1 MAKCENCIH
10 EIVCECLIETGLPF
24 NDDKFPADKC
34 CRSFK
39 DKSFIVELP
48 CKVGDKLY
56 IVGTE
61 CLADKDSRKCEE
73 WTAENP
79 GLSCED
85 CPLDKRLIV
94 FERTVT
100 KHMLGVILFEGNE
113 NFIFGE
119 NVFLS
124 REEAEK
130 KLKECEQ

>member
-1 MAKCENCIH
+1 MKEKLIKLMQSVPANGRDACSTEELAEHLIQNGV
-10 EIVCECLIETGLPF
+10 IVP
-24 NDDKFPADKC
+24 
-34 CRSFK
+34 
-39 DKSFIVELP
+39 P

-79 GLSCED
+79 DLSCED
-85 CPLDKRLIV
+85 CPLDKRLLV

-100 KHMLGVILFEGNE
+100 KHMLGVLLFEVSE

-119 NVFLS
+119 TVFLS
-124 REEAEK
+124 REEAEIA
-130 KLKECEQ
+130 LKENENE

>member
-1 MAKCENCIH
+1 MANCENCIH
-10 EIVCECLIETGLPF
+10 NEVCENYEPKSTVACEEY
-24 NDDKFPADKC
+24 
-34 CRSFK
+34 K
-39 DKSFIVELP
+39 DKSLIVELP

-79 GLSCED
+79 DLSCKD
-85 CPLDKRLIV
+85 CPLDKRLFV
-94 FERTVT
+94 YERTVT
-100 KHMLGVILFEGNE
+100 KHMLGVLLFEISE

-119 NVFLS
+119 TVFLS

-130 KLKECEQ
+130 ALKERENDVL